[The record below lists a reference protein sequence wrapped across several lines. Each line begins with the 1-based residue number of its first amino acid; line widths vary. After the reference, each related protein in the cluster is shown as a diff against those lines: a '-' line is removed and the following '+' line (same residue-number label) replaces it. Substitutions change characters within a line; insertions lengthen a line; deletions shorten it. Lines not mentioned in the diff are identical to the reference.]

1 MDAKICDRCGNPIEG
16 NSYRRIHSARMNGWK
31 CVPVTYELCMDCF
44 ANLVKFM
51 GEKSNG
57 QSFKKGHRENGG
69 LPKVWM

>member
-16 NSYRRIHSARMNGWK
+16 NNYRRIHSARMDGWK

-51 GEKSNG
+51 ENKDNG
-57 QSFKKGHRENGG
+57 
-69 LPKVWM
+69 